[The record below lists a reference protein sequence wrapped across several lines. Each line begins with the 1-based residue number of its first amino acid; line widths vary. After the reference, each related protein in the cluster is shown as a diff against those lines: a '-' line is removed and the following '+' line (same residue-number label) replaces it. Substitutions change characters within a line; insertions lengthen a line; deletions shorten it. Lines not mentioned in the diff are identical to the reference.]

1 MQIVL
6 YNGSET
12 VVVMA
17 VVVVVVVLVMSER
30 MFKESHRWMIV
41 SEGCVVQ

>member
-12 VVVMA
+12 VVV

>member
-12 VVVMA
+12 
-17 VVVVVVVLVMSER
+17 VVVVVVLVMSER

>member
-6 YNGSET
+6 YNGTET
-12 VVVMA
+12 
-17 VVVVVVVLVMSER
+17 VVVVVVVVVVMSEQ